1 MSYIDNS
8 KMNLLRENFML
19 TQENEI
25 LRNKIKNLKKEL
37 NELLD
42 NSQCKAKENNND
54 GYVKPS

>member
-1 MSYIDNS
+1 
-8 KMNLLRENFML
+8 ML

-42 NSQCKAKENNND
+42 HSQCKAKENNNE